1 MKAQNSAPVLEIRD
15 LSVEFRT
22 GRGRLKALRH
32 VDLDV
37 PRGEIMGIVGE
48 SGCGKSTLI
57 SAILGLLAGNGEVTS
72 GKILFEAE
80 DIVTMAPERL
90 RGLRGD
96 RLSVVFQDPMT
107 ALNPVLTIGTQMTA
121 IQYRTGRSSAE
132 KAKRAVDM
140 LARVKIPDPASRLS
154 QYAHQF
160 SGGMRQRI
168 CIAMALIAEPDLLI
182 ADEPT
187 TALDATLEVQVI
199 NLLKELQADFGCSI
213 LFISH
218 HLGVVAELCDKVA
231 VMYAGEVVERGSVRD
246 IFHHAAHPYAMKL
259 IECDPG
265 RIGQTTRHLPTIP
278 GDLPDLVDVPAGCIF
293 RGRCD
298 RAIARCIE
306 EAPVERHIAAGH
318 WAACH
323 VAKGAGS

>member
-1 MKAQNSAPVLEIRD
+1 MKHDSSSPVLEIRD
-15 LSVEFRT
+15 LTVEFRT
-22 GRGRLKALRH
+22 SRGRLKALRH
-32 VDLDV
+32 VNLDV

-57 SAILGLLAGNGEVTS
+57 SAILGLLATNGAVTS
-72 GKILFEAE
+72 GEIRFDGE
-80 DIVTMAPERL
+80 DIVTMSAERL
-90 RGLRGD
+90 RALRGD

-121 IQYRTGRSSAE
+121 IQYRTGRSGAE
-132 KAKRAVDM
+132 KERRAVDM
-140 LARVKIPDPASRLS
+140 LARVNIPDPASRLA
-154 QYAHQF
+154 QYPHQF

-199 NLLKELQADFGCSI
+199 NLLKELQAEFGCSI

-218 HLGVVAELCDKVA
+218 HLGVVAELCDRVA
-231 VMYAGEVVERGSVRD
+231 VMYAGEVVERGDVRD
-246 IFHHAAHPYAMKL
+246 IFHHASHPYAMKL
-259 IECDPG
+259 LQCDPG
-265 RIGQTTRHLPTIP
+265 RIGTATRQLPTIP
-278 GDLPDLVDVPAGCIF
+278 GDLPDLVDLPQGCIF

-298 RAIARCIE
+298 RAIARCVAE
-306 EAPVERHIAAGH
+306 PPPEHRVGKAH

-323 VAKGAGS
+323 VAEEAGP